1 MYVPTISE
9 LTFHNL
15 LYFQTPDLDPLGSE
29 QSLEDVESINEFEPL
44 FAEDQPEAEKPV
56 ATVQVWILYLLFI
69 PKVTAYW
76 LSN

>member
-1 MYVPTISE
+1 MYVPSTSE
-9 LTFHNL
+9 LIFHNL

-56 ATVQVWILYLLFI
+56 ATVQVWILYLLLM
-69 PKVTAYW
+69 PEVTAYW